1 MQLDHLLAR
10 AQSLAYR
17 ISAEFNG
24 QPLPDDRRA
33 CAAIGCLTV
42 AQQHHCGIIL
52 LLRDDMPVH
61 ASAFALIGHQ
71 IEAAFNAL
79 WLWYCASEEELTRFL
94 VDGSGKS
101 MRQLVTQVDSVLAGR
116 DGQEPAIL
124 GGHWVRLSDFVFSGE
139 RRIRHWLD
147 ANEVDA
153 MYSEE
158 AVTDLVE
165 LSNSMA
171 ELGLAS
177 YRTIHDKHI
186 TAVRSGTSNVV
197 KMDLAK

>member
-24 QPLPDDRRA
+24 QPLPPDRRA

-42 AQQHHCGIIL
+42 AHQHHCGIIL

-71 IEAAFNAL
+71 IETAFNAL
-79 WLWYCASEEELTRFL
+79 WLWYCASEEEIGRFL
-94 VDGSGKS
+94 ADGSGKS
-101 MRQLVTQVDSVLAGR
+101 MRQLVALVDGVLTGR
-116 DGQEPAIL
+116 DGPEAVLIRD
-124 GGHWVRLSDFVFSGE
+124 HWARLSDFVFAGE

-153 MYSEE
+153 MYAEE
-158 AVTDLVE
+158 AVTELVQ
-165 LSNSMA
+165 LSNAIA
-171 ELGLAS
+171 ELGIVS
-177 YRTIHDKHI
+177 FRTIHDKHF
-186 TAVRSGTSNVV
+186 TAPRGQSGAPLRL
-197 KMDLAK
+197 DLAK

>member
-24 QPLPDDRRA
+24 QPLPADRRA

-42 AQQHHCGIIL
+42 GQQHHCGIIL
-52 LLRDDMPVH
+52 LLRDAIPVH

-79 WLWYCASEEELTRFL
+79 WLWYCASEEEVDRFL
-94 VDGSGKS
+94 ADGSGKT
-101 MRQLVTQVDSVLAGR
+101 MRQLLAQVDGVLAGS
-116 DGQEPAIL
+116 DGPEAAIL
-124 GGHWVRLSDFVFSGE
+124 RDHWARLSDFVFAGE

-153 MYSEE
+153 MYAES
-158 AVTDLVE
+158 AVTELVE
-165 LSNSMA
+165 LANSMA

-177 YRTIHDKHI
+177 FRTIHDKHF
-186 TAVRSGTSNVV
+186 TAVRGTPTHSI
-197 KMDLAK
+197 KLDLAK